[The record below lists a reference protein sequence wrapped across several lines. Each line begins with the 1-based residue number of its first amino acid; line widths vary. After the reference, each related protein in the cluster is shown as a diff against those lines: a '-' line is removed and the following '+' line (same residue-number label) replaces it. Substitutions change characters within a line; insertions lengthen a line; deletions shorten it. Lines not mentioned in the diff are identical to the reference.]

1 MIADL
6 RSGDLSNPCSRT
18 EIPLSKQG
26 ILLLVCDGMGGA
38 AAGDLAARIAAEAI
52 KQQLVGAGPAV
63 TESPGESLKSAVS
76 GANGAVLAEAKA
88 HPATRGMGTTCTAAI
103 VLPDRLFLAQVG
115 DSRAYL
121 LRDGRLQLLTRDQTM
136 ADQLVEAGALRPEDV
151 ATYPYRH
158 VLLQAVGTQSTIEPI
173 KSEVRLRRG
182 DRILLCSDGLH
193 GSVPDHEIAQ
203 ILGAAADINH
213 VAHELIQAALTAGG
227 PDNVTVIV
235 ADCE

>member
-1 MIADL
+1 VIADL

-38 AAGDLAARIAAEAI
+38 AAGDLAARIAEDTV
-52 KQQLVGAGPAV
+52 KQQLVGAGSAV
-63 TESPGESLKSAVS
+63 RESPAESLKSAVS
-76 GANGAVLAEAKA
+76 EANGAVLAEAKA
-88 HPATRGMGTTCTAAI
+88 HPETRGMGTTCTAAI
-103 VLPDRLFLAQVG
+103 ALPDRLFVAQVG

-121 LRDGRLQLLTRDQTM
+121 LRDGNLQRLTRDQTM
-136 ADQLVEAGALRPEDV
+136 ADQMVRAGALRPEDV
-151 ATYPYRH
+151 RTYPYRH
-158 VLLQAVGTQSTIEPI
+158 VLVQAVGTTSTIEPI
-173 KSEVRLRRG
+173 RSEVRLHRG

-193 GSVPDHEIAQ
+193 GPVPDKAIAR
-203 ILGAAADINH
+203 ILGATANINR
-213 VAHELIQAALTAGG
+213 VARELIQAALKAGG